1 MRLVLPTLHSLMVGL
16 SYAQR
21 VAIQQLH
28 DHLLLRRKYMDLY
41 KSGGPAY
48 PTLNGASL
56 DDNTFRFEGMTLW
69 DYYVG
74 QALAGGA
81 GFNDAMARASI
92 IIKKR
97 QEILTADQK
106 PKGEL
111 T

>member
-1 MRLVLPTLHSLMVGL
+1 MEL
-16 SYAQR
+16 S
-21 VAIQQLH
+21 
-28 DHLLLRRKYMDLY
+28 

-97 QEILTADQK
+97 QDILTADQK
-106 PKGEL
+106 PKGES

>member
-16 SYAQR
+16 SYVQR
-21 VAIQQLH
+21 VAIQATARPLAT
-28 DHLLLRRKYMDLY
+28 KESCMDLY